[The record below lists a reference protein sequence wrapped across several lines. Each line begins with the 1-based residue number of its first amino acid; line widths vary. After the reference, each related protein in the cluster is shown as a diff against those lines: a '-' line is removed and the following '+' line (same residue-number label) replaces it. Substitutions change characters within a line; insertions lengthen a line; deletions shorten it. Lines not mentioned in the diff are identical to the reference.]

1 MSVLLLYS
9 SFSQESESLES
20 WMPQL
25 QSKSWIFCPPQ
36 AVPSDLT
43 YLLKY
48 ITNLYVEDEV
58 TVGGVNHSPSF
69 QACHCGGHT
78 NWILFYVIHI
88 CDVIIFSVFY
98 SFIFAWNINIIEK
111 KKENIIISQIWKI
124 QNKIQL
130 VWPPKWQAWKLGLWL
145 APPTVTSSSTY
156 RFVIYF
162 RRKVRSLGTACG
174 GTEDP
179 AIAL

>member
-1 MSVLLLYS
+1 MLYYIVLYNIVPYCTVQCCTVLQCTVLYETFHGRVESFSSWPTWLRTLSSPSSSRRLYS
-9 SFSQESESLES
+9 NFSQESESLES

-25 QSKSWIFCPPQ
+25 QSWIFCPPQ

-111 KKENIIISQIWKI
+111 RKKI
-124 QNKIQL
+124 L
-130 VWPPKWQAWKLGLWL
+130 
-145 APPTVTSSSTY
+145 
-156 RFVIYF
+156 
-162 RRKVRSLGTACG
+162 
-174 GTEDP
+174 
-179 AIAL
+179 